1 MYLANSIA
9 LNLARTAPEV
19 FLKTDDSG
27 GTLENDFKKFENG
40 LSWQKILNRVFWKL
54 VVQIITYH
62 LLEPWDAVWWVHL
75 LRVTNH
81 N

>member
-1 MYLANSIA
+1 MYLANSVA

-19 FLKTDDSG
+19 FSKTDGSG
-27 GTLENDFKKFENG
+27 GTLENDFKKFEDG

-54 VVQIITYH
+54 VVQIITNH
-62 LLEPWDAVWWVHL
+62 LLELCDAVWWVQL
-75 LRVTNH
+75 LRVANH